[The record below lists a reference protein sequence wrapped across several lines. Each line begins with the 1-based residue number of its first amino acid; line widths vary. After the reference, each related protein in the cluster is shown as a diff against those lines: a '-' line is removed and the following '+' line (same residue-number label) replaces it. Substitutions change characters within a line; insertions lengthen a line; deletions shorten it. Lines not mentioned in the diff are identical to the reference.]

1 MNKSKNINPRICRTC
16 GKCCKWFSI
25 FYSKS
30 LILNDNSEN
39 KKQEDLAIF
48 SDLQRFLELQ
58 TDKIYVIEYNQGFA
72 VIFDFLCEHLR
83 HDKGVYSCKIYT
95 KERPLLCEIYPNLP
109 NDCEKFNKPLNIFRN
124 SNDFLR
130 RVRELK
136 EKDQ

>member
-58 TDKIYVIEYNQGFA
+58 TDKIYVIEYNH
-72 VIFDFLCEHLR
+72 LC
-83 HDKGVYSCKIYT
+83 
-95 KERPLLCEIYPNLP
+95 LP
-109 NDCEKFNKPLNIFRN
+109 
-124 SNDFLR
+124 
-130 RVRELK
+130 
-136 EKDQ
+136 